1 MSLSI
6 VMKRGVGG
14 KHVVKRLL
22 EDLLLLLEIE
32 LLDSVGD
39 TVVGLLTQDST
50 DSTGDD
56 VLEWQ

>member
-14 KHVVKRLL
+14 KHVVERLL

>member
-6 VMKRGVGG
+6 VMERGVGG

>member
-6 VMKRGVGG
+6 VMERGVGG

-39 TVVGLLTQDST
+39 TVVGLLTQDSA